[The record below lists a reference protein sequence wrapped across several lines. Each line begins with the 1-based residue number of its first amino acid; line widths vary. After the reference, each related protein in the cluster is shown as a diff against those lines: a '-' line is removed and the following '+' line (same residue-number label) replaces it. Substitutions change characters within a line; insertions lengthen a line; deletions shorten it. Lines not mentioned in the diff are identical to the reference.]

1 MDNILQAIVNM
12 GFVNFLINNFFFQV
26 ESEGETFMPT
36 MTILGIVLP
45 CCFIS
50 ISYISI
56 YWRVRSTGISISY
69 IYPYIGGLDPQVYP
83 YPIYPYILEG

>member
-1 MDNILQAIVNM
+1 
-12 GFVNFLINNFFFQV
+12 
-26 ESEGETFMPT
+26 MPA

-56 YWRVRSTGISISY
+56 YWRVRFTGISISYISIYWRVRSTGISISY
-69 IYPYIGGLDPQVYP
+69 ISIYTRGLDLQVYP
-83 YPIYPYILEG
+83 YPIYPYI